1 MQEPQEDSIK
11 IDLHTDGACSGNP
24 GPGAWCCIIVF
35 KGVEKELY
43 GSELNTT
50 NNQMELKAVLEG
62 LKYIRTMTF
71 KALDISLYSDSQ
83 YVTRTI
89 NEWLPG
95 WVKTNFKGKKN
106 VDLWREYLELSQRH
120 QITAI
125 HVKAHNG
132 DHYNERCDKIAYNLS
147 QSLKN

>member
-1 MQEPQEDSIK
+1 MNNDLIK
-11 IDLHTDGACSGNP
+11 IDLHADGACSGNP
-24 GPGAWCCIIVF
+24 GPGGWCSILVF
-35 KGVEKELY
+35 QGVEKVLS
-43 GSELNTT
+43 GSEAYTT
-50 NNQMELKAVLEG
+50 NNKMELQAVLEG
-62 LKYIRTMTF
+62 LIYIRTMTF

-95 WVKTNFKGKKN
+95 WVKSNFKGKKN

-120 QITAI
+120 RITAI

>member
-1 MQEPQEDSIK
+1 LTK

-24 GPGAWCCIIVF
+24 GPGGWCSILVL
-35 KGVEKELY
+35 GNQEKVLS
-43 GSELNTT
+43 GSESWTT
-50 NNQMELKAVLEG
+50 NNQMELRSVLEG
-62 LKYIRTMTF
+62 LKALQNV
-71 KALDISLYSDSQ
+71 KEPLDINLYSDSQ

-106 VDLWREYLELSQRH
+106 IEMWREYLELSKNHR
-120 QITAI
+120 ITAI

-132 DHYNERCDKIAYNLS
+132 DYYNERCDKVAYKLAQS
-147 QSLKN
+147 QK

>member
-1 MQEPQEDSIK
+1 MNNDLIK

-24 GPGAWCCIIVF
+24 GPGGWCSILVF
-35 KGVEKELY
+35 QGVEKVLS
-43 GSELNTT
+43 GSEAYTT
-50 NNQMELKAVLEG
+50 NNKMELQAVLEG
-62 LKYIRTMTF
+62 LIYIRTMTF

-95 WVKTNFKGKKN
+95 WVKSNFKGKKN

-120 QITAI
+120 RITAI

-132 DHYNERCDKIAYNLS
+132 DYYNERCDKIAYNLS